1 MPRAQRTKQ
10 TARKSTGIFAA
21 RKQLA
26 SRATRRSAPT
36 SDRSVHYF
44 KFRHG
49 FIPVK
54 LDDIVEPQFITRR
67 QKYTEETIKIY
78 KDKTK
83 LHRDSLI
90 DEIKRNTVIGKKIKK
105 EMNNRNNQ
113 DMNKWSIEKLK
124 KYLNKNAIT
133 FQMGKSK

>member
-1 MPRAQRTKQ
+1 MPSGHGFCRKSSGGKAPRRQLATKA
-10 TARKSTGIFAA
+10 ARKSAPP
-21 RKQLA
+21 
-26 SRATRRSAPT
+26 TRRSAPPT
-36 SDRSVHYF
+36 RRDP
-44 KFRHG
+44 

-54 LDDIVEPQFITRR
+54 LHHIVEPQFITRR

>member
-1 MPRAQRTKQ
+1 MPGGRRRF
-10 TARKSTGIFAA
+10 TARKSTGGRAPRI
-21 RKQLA
+21 QLA
-26 SRATRRSAPT
+26 TRAARRSAPT
-36 SDRSVHYF
+36 SDSSDNF
-44 KFRHG
+44 KFHHG